1 MEIQKFER
9 DIIDYYKKNPAE
21 SLEIRM
27 QELIDHIQHEWS
39 IAREDLDLPQLKAI
53 ASTVIA
59 YETQELHDELQELLA
74 QKERIER
81 QIDRKRD
88 AFQESKYQVFD
99 AIESNFD
106 TSSALLQAR
115 VHQVKLQ
122 SLDLFDMLE
131 EMVESAII
139 TTLEKGHDIDET
151 IREFTKEI
159 TYETLSEG
167 VLSAI
172 RIRKVVSTILQTAIT
187 MAEASPSHS
196 EEILRGSLRGI
207 RAGLVRSLSRLKK
220 QLIYMPEE
228 AKTALYDDEDEILKV
243 DQLFTQVIQ
252 DASLETTKSC
262 SQTLAKITSE
272 INFDMQELVEL
283 SRETLEVMRQR
294 FAKSSS
300 KILNTKTA
308 KEAKRMGVSAWSSAK
323 TAMNSAIRTAK
334 EKIDT
339 K

>member
-1 MEIQKFER
+1 MQIKKFER
-9 DIIDYYKKNPAE
+9 DIRDYYKNNASE
-21 SLEIRM
+21 SLELRM
-27 QELIDHIQHEWS
+27 QELIDHIQDEWS
-39 IAREDLDLPQLKAI
+39 ISREALDLPELKVI
-53 ASTVIA
+53 TSTVIA
-59 YETQELHDELQELLA
+59 QETQELHDELQELLA

-81 QIDRKRD
+81 HIDRKRE

-106 TSSALLQAR
+106 TSSPLLQAR

-167 VLSAI
+167 LLSAI
-172 RIRKVVSTILQTAIT
+172 RIRKVISTILQTAIT

-207 RAGLVRSLSRLKK
+207 RSGLVRSLSRLKK

-228 AKTALYDDEDEILKV
+228 AKTSLYDEDEILKV
-243 DQLFTQVIQ
+243 DQLFTQVIH
-252 DASLETTKSC
+252 DVSLETSTSC
-262 SQTLAKITSE
+262 SQTLVKITNE

-323 TAMNSAIRTAK
+323 TAMNSAIKTAK

>member
-9 DIIDYYKKNPAE
+9 DVIDSYKNSAQE
-21 SLEIRM
+21 TLDARM
-27 QELIDHIQHEWS
+27 QGLVEHIQDEWS
-39 IAREDLDLPQLKAI
+39 VKKEDLNLAELKI
-53 ASTVIA
+53 ITNTVIA
-59 YETQELHDELQELLA
+59 QETTILHDDLQELLA

-81 QIDRKRD
+81 QIERKREALQD
-88 AFQESKYQVFD
+88 SKYQVFD

-106 TSSALLQAR
+106 DSSQELKAR

-139 TTLEKGHDIDET
+139 TTLEKAHDMEET

-167 VLSAI
+167 ALGSI
-172 RIRKVVSTILQTAIT
+172 RIRKVISTILHTAID

-196 EEILRGSLRGI
+196 EEILRGTLRGI
-207 RAGLVRSLSRLKK
+207 RSGLIRSLRRFKK

-228 AKTALYDDEDEILKV
+228 AKVQLFENEGEPLKV
-243 DQLFTQVIQ
+243 DLLFTQVIQ
-252 DASLETTKSC
+252 ESSLETTKSC
-262 SQTLAKITSE
+262 SQTLAKITKE
-272 INFDMQELVEL
+272 IHYDMQELVEL
-283 SRETLEVMRQR
+283 SRETIDMMRER
-294 FAKSSS
+294 FVTSSS
-300 KILNTKTA
+300 KVLNSKTA

-323 TAMNSAIRTAK
+323 TAMNSAIQTAK

>member
-1 MEIQKFER
+1 MQIKKFER
-9 DIIDYYKKNPAE
+9 DIRDYYKNNASE
-21 SLEIRM
+21 SLELRM
-27 QELIDHIQHEWS
+27 QELIDHIQDEWS
-39 IAREDLDLPQLKAI
+39 ISREALDLPELKAI
-53 ASTVIA
+53 TSTVIA
-59 YETQELHDELQELLA
+59 QETQELHDELQELLA

-81 QIDRKRD
+81 QIDRKRE

-106 TSSALLQAR
+106 TSSPLLQAR
-115 VHQVKLQ
+115 LHQVKLQ

-167 VLSAI
+167 LLSAI
-172 RIRKVVSTILQTAIT
+172 RIRKVISTILQTAIT

-207 RAGLVRSLSRLKK
+207 RSGLVRSLSRLKK

-228 AKTALYDDEDEILKV
+228 AKTSLYDEDEILKV
-243 DQLFTQVIQ
+243 DQLFTQVIH
-252 DASLETTKSC
+252 DVSLETSTSC
-262 SQTLAKITSE
+262 SQTLVKITNE

-323 TAMNSAIRTAK
+323 TAMNSAIKTAK

>member
-1 MEIQKFER
+1 MQIKKFER
-9 DIIDYYKKNPAE
+9 DIRDYYKNNASE
-21 SLEIRM
+21 SLELRM
-27 QELIDHIQHEWS
+27 QELIDHIQDEWS
-39 IAREDLDLPQLKAI
+39 ISREALDLPELKAI
-53 ASTVIA
+53 TSTVIA
-59 YETQELHDELQELLA
+59 QETQELHDELQELLA

-81 QIDRKRD
+81 QIDRKRE
-88 AFQESKYQVFD
+88 ALQESKYQVFD

-106 TSSALLQAR
+106 TSSPLLQAR
-115 VHQVKLQ
+115 LHQVKLQ

-167 VLSAI
+167 LLSAI
-172 RIRKVVSTILQTAIT
+172 RIRKVISTILQTAIT

-207 RAGLVRSLSRLKK
+207 RSGLVRSLSRLKK

-228 AKTALYDDEDEILKV
+228 AKTSLYDEDEILKV
-243 DQLFTQVIQ
+243 DQLFTQVIH
-252 DASLETTKSC
+252 DVSLETSTSC
-262 SQTLAKITSE
+262 SQTLVKITNE

-323 TAMNSAIRTAK
+323 TAMNSAIKTAK

>member
-9 DIIDYYKKNPAE
+9 DIRDYYKKNASE
-21 SLEIRM
+21 SLELRM
-27 QELIDHIQHEWS
+27 QELIDHIQDEWS
-39 IAREDLDLPQLKAI
+39 ISREALDLSQLKAI
-53 ASTVIA
+53 TSTVITQ
-59 YETQELHDELQELLA
+59 ETQELHDELQELLA

-81 QIDRKRD
+81 QIDRKRE

-106 TSSALLQAR
+106 TSSTLVQAR
-115 VHQVKLQ
+115 LHQVKLQ

-139 TTLEKGHDIDET
+139 TTLEKGQNIEET
-151 IREFTKEI
+151 IREITKEI

-167 VLSAI
+167 ILSAI

-196 EEILRGSLRGI
+196 EEILRGALRGI
-207 RAGLVRSLSRLKK
+207 RSGLVRSLSRLKK

-228 AKTALYDDEDEILKV
+228 AKTSLYDDEDEILKV

-252 DASLETTKSC
+252 DASLETSKSC

-323 TAMNSAIRTAK
+323 TAMNSAIKTAK

>member
-1 MEIQKFER
+1 MQIKKFER
-9 DIIDYYKKNPAE
+9 DIRDYYKNNASE
-21 SLEIRM
+21 SLELRM
-27 QELIDHIQHEWS
+27 QELIDHIQDEWS
-39 IAREDLDLPQLKAI
+39 ISREALDLPELKAI
-53 ASTVIA
+53 TSTVIA
-59 YETQELHDELQELLA
+59 QETQELHNELQELLA

-81 QIDRKRD
+81 QIDRKRE

-106 TSSALLQAR
+106 TSSPLLQAR
-115 VHQVKLQ
+115 LHQVKLQ

-167 VLSAI
+167 LLSAI
-172 RIRKVVSTILQTAIT
+172 RIRKVISTILQTAIT
-187 MAEASPSHS
+187 IAEASPSHS

-207 RAGLVRSLSRLKK
+207 RSGLVRSLSRLKK

-228 AKTALYDDEDEILKV
+228 AKTSLYDEDEILKV
-243 DQLFTQVIQ
+243 DQLFTQVIH
-252 DASLETTKSC
+252 DVSLETSTSC
-262 SQTLAKITSE
+262 SQTLVKITNE

-323 TAMNSAIRTAK
+323 TAMNSAIKTAK